1 MFGSWVYYSVFK
13 FAITKFNLKTPGREV
28 DTAEVDK
35 ELEAAFINESG
46 KGAAVLA
53 ALGGKENI
61 TALDNCIT
69 RLRLSVNDMS
79 LVDDAKLK
87 ANGALGVVKLDE
99 HNLQVVI
106 GTQVHL
112 VKNEM
117 QAIMSAS

>member
-1 MFGSWVYYSVFK
+1 
-13 FAITKFNLKTPGREV
+13 
-28 DTAEVDK
+28 
-35 ELEAAFINESG
+35 AAFINESG

-69 RLRLSVNDMS
+69 RLRMSVKDMS